1 MNNEKIMSKIIAS
14 SLVFVIG
21 AVNVSEV
28 FAYTKDETVY
38 SKVKSNGEN
47 YQTTVTEHIKNT
59 DDINT
64 LNDISELLNI
74 TNTNGDEK
82 FSKENN
88 SITWNAYGNDIYYK
102 GNTEKEIPIETSIN
116 YELDG
121 KEIEAKDLAGKSG
134 KIKITINYTNKEE
147 RTVTVNGKTEK
158 MYVPFVIATGTIFDN
173 TKIKNIKITNGRVV
187 DNGTKTFVVA
197 LSCPGLVE
205 SLELKDDLDID
216 LNKVEITFDAENF
229 EIGNIMSVAM
239 PKVFENTDIDNLDAL
254 DEIYSQ
260 INELKSASNQLVEGA
275 KTLQDG
281 TEEYIEKSSEFAEG
295 LSTFNRGM
303 NTATNSYD
311 KIDEGIDSVNSNV
324 DTLKNG
330 ASKINDGVNDL
341 TDGLNT
347 LQSGV
352 SAGKKQAVS
361 SLETSSK
368 TLDAGIDQIIDGKDV
383 EIDTIKEKVIEN
395 ANDQLATGL
404 KTGISTSVSSA
415 IDTTMNA
422 KIKSI
427 MNDESL
433 TEEEKVLLQKV
444 LPKMSITE
452 AEKQAMS
459 KQIGTAI
466 DNAIETT
473 TKAQEAGLDTINN
486 SEKGVKAG
494 LNTLKSQATSSIEK
508 GISAISSGFDS
519 ITDGTEKLID
529 GSNELKSGTTSLE
542 NGTSQLQAGVNTLAS
557 GSKDL
562 KSGLNT
568 LNSSSNKL
576 NNANMQLLEGAN
588 TISDGAKTLAD
599 GMTTFDKD
607 GIDKLVSY
615 VNGDIKDLQVR
626 IEKLQELA
634 NEYDSFAGI
643 AEGNEGTTKF
653 IFLVDSIKN
662 ETKEENQST
671 MPINNEENLSKSDNY
686 NKETISGE

>member
-281 TEEYIEKSSEFAEG
+281 TEEYIEKSSEFADG
-295 LSTFNRGM
+295 LSTFNIGM

-368 TLDAGIDQIIDGKDV
+368 TLAAGIDQIIDGKDV

>member
-1 MNNEKIMSKIIAS
+1 MNNKKIMSKIIAS

-88 SITWNAYGNDIYYK
+88 SLTWNAYGNDIYYK
-102 GNTEKEIPIETSIN
+102 GNTEKEIPIQTSIN

-121 KEIEAKDLAGKSG
+121 KKIEAKDLAGKSG

-147 RTVTVNGKTEK
+147 RIVTVNGKTEK

-173 TKIKNIKITNGRVV
+173 TKIKNVKITNGRVI

-281 TEEYIEKSSEFAEG
+281 TEEYIEKSSEFADG

-368 TLDAGIDQIIDGKDV
+368 TLAAGIDQIIDGKDV

-662 ETKEENQST
+662 ETKKENQST

>member
-281 TEEYIEKSSEFAEG
+281 TEEYIEKSSEFADG
-295 LSTFNRGM
+295 LATFNRGM

-368 TLDAGIDQIIDGKDV
+368 TLAAGIK
-383 EIDTIKEKVIEN
+383 
-395 ANDQLATGL
+395 
-404 KTGISTSVSSA
+404 
-415 IDTTMNA
+415 
-422 KIKSI
+422 
-427 MNDESL
+427 
-433 TEEEKVLLQKV
+433 
-444 LPKMSITE
+444 
-452 AEKQAMS
+452 
-459 KQIGTAI
+459 
-466 DNAIETT
+466 
-473 TKAQEAGLDTINN
+473 
-486 SEKGVKAG
+486 
-494 LNTLKSQATSSIEK
+494 
-508 GISAISSGFDS
+508 
-519 ITDGTEKLID
+519 
-529 GSNELKSGTTSLE
+529 
-542 NGTSQLQAGVNTLAS
+542 
-557 GSKDL
+557 
-562 KSGLNT
+562 
-568 LNSSSNKL
+568 
-576 NNANMQLLEGAN
+576 
-588 TISDGAKTLAD
+588 
-599 GMTTFDKD
+599 
-607 GIDKLVSY
+607 
-615 VNGDIKDLQVR
+615 
-626 IEKLQELA
+626 
-634 NEYDSFAGI
+634 
-643 AEGNEGTTKF
+643 
-653 IFLVDSIKN
+653 
-662 ETKEENQST
+662 
-671 MPINNEENLSKSDNY
+671 
-686 NKETISGE
+686 

>member
-281 TEEYIEKSSEFAEG
+281 TEEYIEKSSEFADG

-368 TLDAGIDQIIDGKDV
+368 TLAAGIDQIIDGKDV

>member
-281 TEEYIEKSSEFAEG
+281 TEEYIEKSSEFADG

-368 TLDAGIDQIIDGKDV
+368 TLAAGIDQIIDGKDV

-662 ETKEENQST
+662 ETKEDNQST
-671 MPINNEENLSKSDNY
+671 MPVNNEENLSEDNNY
-686 NKETISGE
+686 SKETTSGE

>member
-1 MNNEKIMSKIIAS
+1 MNNKKIISKIIAS

-38 SKVKSNGEN
+38 NKVKSNGEN

-64 LNDISELLNI
+64 LSDISELLNI

-102 GNTEKEIPIETSIN
+102 GNTEKEIPIETSIT

-121 KEIEAKDLAGKSG
+121 NEIEAKDLAGKSG
-134 KIKITINYTNKEE
+134 KVKITINYTNKEE
-147 RTVTVNGKTEK
+147 RTVTVNGKAEK

-173 TKIKNIKITNGRVV
+173 TKIKNIKITNGRVI

-254 DEIYSQ
+254 DDIYSQ

-281 TEEYIEKSSEFAEG
+281 TEEYIEKSSEFADG
-295 LSTFNRGM
+295 LATFNRGM

-330 ASKINDGVNDL
+330 ASKINNGVNDL
-341 TDGLNT
+341 TDGLST

-368 TLDAGIDQIIDGKDV
+368 TLVAGIDQIIDGKDL
-383 EIDTIKEKVIEN
+383 EIDKIKEKVIEN

-427 MNDESL
+427 MNDDSL
-433 TEEEKVLLQKV
+433 TEEEKLVLQKV

-473 TKAQEAGLDTINN
+473 TKSQEAGLDTINN
-486 SEKGVKAG
+486 NEKGVKAG

-508 GISAISSGFDS
+508 GISEISSGFDS

-529 GSNELKSGTTSLE
+529 GSNELKNGTTSLE

-576 NNANMQLLEGAN
+576 NNANIQLLEGAN
-588 TISDGAKTLAD
+588 TISDGAKTLAE

-643 AEGNEGTTKF
+643 ADGNEGTTKF